1 MPMTHLFLQETCI
14 KYYKLYNSWDLEVN
28 PAKNKSY
35 RKRKIHKAPTKIN
48 GRDLE
53 AEDS

>member
-14 KYYKLYNSWDLEVN
+14 KYYNSWDLEVN
-28 PAKNKSY
+28 PVKTKSY
-35 RKRKIHKAPTKIN
+35 RNRKIHKAPTKIN
-48 GRDLE
+48 GHDLE